1 MNNWIVLL
9 RGGNVGGK
17 NIVPMK
23 QLAAMLVGLGGQGVE
38 TFIQSGNV
46 ILQHAESNRQEL
58 CKRIA

>member
-1 MNNWIVLL
+1 M
-9 RGGNVGGK
+9 VGGK

-38 TFIQSGNV
+38 TYIQSGNV